1 MWKLYDVPKA
11 AGLTFTVSLRV
22 AVNVQI
28 NHHTPGKLYNTVFKS
43 NTIHDKARV
52 ITEPVI

>member
-22 AVNVQI
+22 AVNV
-28 NHHTPGKLYNTVFKS
+28 HTVTPGKLYNTVFKS
-43 NTIHDKARV
+43 NTIHGKVRV
-52 ITEPVI
+52 ITESVI